1 MVPNGTSLGREEMLN
16 QKKIKSSL
24 SWVPKFRE
32 IFQKNVYGF
41 LITNFLWFLRKYL
54 IEKLMES
61 MVIQSKNH

>member
-1 MVPNGTSLGREEMLN
+1 MVPNGTSLGREEILN

-41 LITNFLWFLRKYL
+41 LKTNFLWFLRKYL